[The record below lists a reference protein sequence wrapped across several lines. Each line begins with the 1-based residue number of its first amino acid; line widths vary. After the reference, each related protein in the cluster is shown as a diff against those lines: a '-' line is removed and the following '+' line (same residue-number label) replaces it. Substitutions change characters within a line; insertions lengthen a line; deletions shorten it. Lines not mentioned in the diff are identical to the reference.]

1 MDNSKLLHVFQP
13 THQLN
18 GESADES
25 LLEAR
30 IVVHLDELVE
40 VEAEQVERH
49 AQVVAE
55 HEVVLDLY
63 NALFVVVVIFLN

>member
-1 MDNSKLLHVFQP
+1 MDNSKLLHIFQP
-13 THQLN
+13 AHQLN
-18 GESADES
+18 GESTDES

-55 HEVVLDLY
+55 HEVVLDLN

>member
-1 MDNSKLLHVFQP
+1 MDNSKLLHVFQ
-13 THQLN
+13 TAHQLN

-25 LLEAR
+25 LLETR

-55 HEVVLDLY
+55 HEVVLDLN
-63 NALFVVVVIFLN
+63 NALFVLVVIFLN

>member
-13 THQLN
+13 AHQLN
-18 GESADES
+18 GKSADES

>member
-1 MDNSKLLHVFQP
+1 
-13 THQLN
+13 
-18 GESADES
+18 
-25 LLEAR
+25 LETR

-55 HEVVLDLY
+55 HEVVLDLN
-63 NALFVVVVIFLN
+63 NALFVLVVIFLN